1 MMAKTILVTGAS
13 SGFGKATAQRF
24 LDEGWNV
31 LATMRRP
38 DAALFQPQQNLR
50 VLALDVTDRDSIDR
64 AVADGLAAFGRIDV
78 LVNNAGIGVMSAIE
92 FTPDTIIREVFE
104 TNLFGMIAMSRAVI
118 PYMRERGEG
127 VIINVT
133 SSMAASPM
141 PLTSIYSS
149 TKWAIEGFSESISH
163 ELRHFGVKV
172 RLVQPGLALSTNFGA
187 SSQDRTSG
195 LMPSPYDAFA
205 AAYRDNLMRNYPADR
220 TTEEGVAEVI
230 LSAAT
235 DQGDRLRYPAGA
247 DAEMLIDLRRNRT
260 EAEFLTWLRQSFLPV
275 PQVR

>member
-1 MMAKTILVTGAS
+1 MAKTVLVTGAS

-38 DAALFQPQQNLR
+38 DPTLFKPQERLR
-50 VLALDVTDRDSIDR
+50 LLALDITDRDSIDR
-64 AVADGLAAFGRIDV
+64 AVADGLEAFGRINV

-104 TNLFGMIAMSRAVI
+104 TNLFGMIAMCRAVI
-118 PYMRERGEG
+118 PHMRERGEG

-149 TKWAIEGFSESISH
+149 TKWAIEGFSESMSH
-163 ELRHFGVKV
+163 ELRHFGIRVV
-172 RLVQPGLALSTNFGA
+172 LVEPGLALSTNFGT
-187 SSQDRTSG
+187 SSEDRNTG
-195 LMPSPYDAFA
+195 LMPSPYDVFA
-205 AAYRDNLMRNYPADR
+205 AAYRENLLRNYPAER
-220 TTEEGVAEVI
+220 TTEEGTADVI
-230 LSAAT
+230 LNAAT
-235 DQGDRLRYPAGA
+235 DRSDRLRYPAGA
-247 DAEMLIDLRRNRT
+247 DAEKLIDRRGSSS
-260 EAEFLTWLRQSFLPV
+260 EVEFLNWLRGTFLPA
-275 PQVR
+275 PLVR